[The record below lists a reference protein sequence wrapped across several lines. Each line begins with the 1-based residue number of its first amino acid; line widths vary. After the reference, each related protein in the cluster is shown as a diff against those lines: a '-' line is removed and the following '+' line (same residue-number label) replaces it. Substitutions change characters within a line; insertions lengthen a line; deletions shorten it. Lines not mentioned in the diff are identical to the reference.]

1 MGNPDKDGARA
12 SQISTS
18 PSQAAEANGGRRV
31 AEPMTG
37 PMTEPEVEA
46 DVEPIAASTAGR
58 TVEPIAGPTPGP
70 TRGPIAGPTSG
81 PTPGTRPADR
91 GTPVGATPIGLTV
104 TQALALPALAG
115 ARIVAGHAGHGRVVE
130 RVNVMEVPDI
140 LPWVKPKEL
149 LLTTGYPLRHSPS
162 PLTELIGDLDRAGL
176 SAIAIKPHRYLGGL
190 PPELLAAADAL
201 GFPVIELPEG
211 VAFDDILTD
220 VLSDVLDRQSAVLAR
235 ADHVHRSLAQIA
247 LEGGGLAE
255 LTAELAHI
263 LGGPVLVTTP
273 DGRILAECG
282 AEAVRDLPCFDAAA
296 GPDTCHRLRTE
307 AEQPGLTAHHG
318 TQHALVPILA
328 GRVDHGRLVAFAG
341 RRAFDAADLA
351 ALERAAT
358 VAALAVVKQLAV
370 AAVEDK
376 YRADF
381 LRDLLTGRLEDPQ
394 SAAAHAAT
402 LGWDIG
408 PGRASGGGAQ
418 AGGARAN
425 TTYAGSARTGG
436 AWAGSGQASGAHASS
451 GQAGG
456 FYAGSA
462 HAGPGQATGAHTGSA
477 HAGSGPARAPGVPTS
492 DPRHLVV
499 LVAELD
505 PGQSVLPASQHALRP
520 ARERFAAAWQTVVAS
535 RDRTN
540 AVAGFNQEV
549 VVVLKT
555 GDDPDHLVRSL
566 IAEVSGTGGGGRRT
580 FSTGVSRRVA
590 AVADLPAAY
599 EEARRA
605 VRMGRRLN
613 GPGSVAHFDAL
624 GVYRLLSLVP
634 DPDELRDFASQTLK
648 GLAADGDPDAEDLRA
663 TLEVLLDTNLNVA
676 EAARRLH
683 FHYNTLRYRI
693 GKIERLVGPF
703 MERPDLRL
711 DLSVALRILHMRGL

>member
-1 MGNPDKDGARA
+1 MGNPAKDKAEA
-12 SQISTS
+12 SQISTPEGLEIS
-18 PSQAAEANGGRRV
+18 ETAA
-31 AEPMTG
+31 
-37 PMTEPEVEA
+37 
-46 DVEPIAASTAGR
+46 DSAAA
-58 TVEPIAGPTPGP
+58 A
-70 TRGPIAGPTSG
+70 
-81 PTPGTRPADR
+81 
-91 GTPVGATPIGLTV
+91 IGLTV
-104 TQALALPALAG
+104 DQALALPALTG
-115 ARIVAGHAGHGRVVE
+115 ARIVAGHAGRHRVVE

-140 LPWVKPKEL
+140 LPWVKSKEL

-162 PLTELIGDLDRAGL
+162 PLAELIADLDRAGL
-176 SAIAIKPHRYLGGL
+176 SAVAIKPHRYLGGL
-190 PPELLAAADAL
+190 PPELLSAADEL
-201 GFPVIELPEG
+201 GFPVVELPEG
-211 VAFDDILTD
+211 VAFDDILTE
-220 VLSDVLDRQSAVLAR
+220 VLSAVLDRQAAVLAR
-235 ADHVHRSLAQIA
+235 ADRVHRALAQIA

-255 LTAELAHI
+255 LTAELSRL

-273 DGRILAECG
+273 DGRVLAEQG
-282 AEAVRDLPCFDAAA
+282 AAEVRHLPCFD
-296 GPDTCHRLRTE
+296 PEPCDQRLRTE
-307 AEQPGLTAHHG
+307 AEPAGLAVHDG
-318 TQHALVPILA
+318 VQHALVPIVA
-328 GRVDHGRLVAFAG
+328 GRVDHGRLLAFAD
-341 RRAFDAADLA
+341 RRVFDAADVA

-381 LRDLLTGRLEDPQ
+381 LRDLLTGRLDDLQ

-402 LGWDIG
+402 LGWDIEPDQQG
-408 PGRASGGGAQ
+408 NRDEAQGQGQGQHQGQHQSQHQSRRPGQSQRPAGRPAIPAQSSASASAQ
-418 AGGARAN
+418 AVRARK
-425 TTYAGSARTGG
+425 
-436 AWAGSGQASGAHASS
+436 
-451 GQAGG
+451 
-456 FYAGSA
+456 
-462 HAGPGQATGAHTGSA
+462 
-477 HAGSGPARAPGVPTS
+477 
-492 DPRHLVV
+492 LVV

-520 ARERFAAAWQTVVAS
+520 ARERFAAAWQAVVAA
-535 RDRTN
+535 RDRS
-540 AVAGFNQEV
+540 APVAGFNQEV
-549 VVVLKT
+549 VVVLKS
-555 GDDPDHLVRSL
+555 GDDPDPQVRSL

-580 FSTGVSRRVA
+580 FSTGISRPVS

-613 GPGSVAHFDAL
+613 GPASVVHFDAL
-624 GVYRLLSLVP
+624 GIYRLLSLVP
-634 DPDELRDFASQTLK
+634 DPDELRDFARQTLR
-648 GLAADGDPDAEDLRA
+648 GLAVDGDPDAEDLRT

>member
-1 MGNPDKDGARA
+1 MEGSDGAGGAPPAAAGPARA
-12 SQISTS
+12 EK
-18 PSQAAEANGGRRV
+18 PAAKPPPA
-31 AEPMTG
+31 
-37 PMTEPEVEA
+37 
-46 DVEPIAASTAGR
+46 PIAA
-58 TVEPIAGPTPGP
+58 
-70 TRGPIAGPTSG
+70 
-81 PTPGTRPADR
+81 PA
-91 GTPVGATPIGLTV
+91 ALTV
-104 TQALALPALAG
+104 DQTLALPALAG
-115 ARIVAGHAGHGRVVE
+115 ARIVAGHVGRHRVVE

-140 LPWVKPKEL
+140 LPWVKPREL

-162 PLTELIGDLDRAGL
+162 PLTDLIADLDRAGL
-176 SAIAIKPHRYLGGL
+176 SAIAIKPHRYLGDL
-190 PPELLAAADAL
+190 PADLLRAADAL

-220 VLSDVLDRQSAVLAR
+220 VLSDVLDRQAAVLAR
-235 ADHVHRSLAQIA
+235 ADRVHRALAQIV

-255 LTAELAHI
+255 LTAELARI
-263 LGGPVLVTTP
+263 LGGPVLVTSP
-273 DGRILAECG
+273 DGRIVADHD
-282 AEAVRDLPCFDAAA
+282 AVKVYEFPCFDTDLGTGSALGTGGALGTGSNTDRA
-296 GPDTCHRLRTE
+296 TEPAHRLRTE
-307 AEQPGLTAHHG
+307 TEPPGLATHHG
-318 TQHALVPILA
+318 VQHAVIPIVA
-328 GRVDHGRLVAFAG
+328 GRVDHGRLVAFADQ
-341 RRAFDAADLA
+341 RPFDAADIA

-381 LRDLLTGRLEDPQ
+381 LRDLLTGSLEDPQ
-394 SAAAHAAT
+394 SAAAYAAS
-402 LGWDIG
+402 LGWDIE
-408 PGRASGGGAQ
+408 PDPRPAPHA
-418 AGGARAN
+418 AN
-425 TTYAGSARTGG
+425 KNHPHTTAPTPNR
-436 AWAGSGQASGAHASS
+436 SS
-451 GQAGG
+451 PQRR
-456 FYAGSA
+456 
-462 HAGPGQATGAHTGSA
+462 P
-477 HAGSGPARAPGVPTS
+477 
-492 DPRHLVV
+492 PRHLIV

-520 ARERFAAAWQTVVAS
+520 ARERFAAAWQTVVTA
-535 RDRTN
+535 RDRSTP
-540 AVAGFNQEV
+540 VAGFNQEV

-555 GDDPDHLVRSL
+555 GDNPDPLVRSL

-580 FSTGVSRRVA
+580 FSTGVSRPVPA
-590 AVADLPAAY
+590 IADLPAGY

-613 GPGSVAHFDAL
+613 GPGSVVHFDAL

-634 DPDELRDFASQTLK
+634 DPAELRDFARQTLK
-648 GLAADGDPDAEDLRA
+648 GLAADGDPDAEDLRT

>member
-1 MGNPDKDGARA
+1 MA
-12 SQISTS
+12 
-18 PSQAAEANGGRRV
+18 
-31 AEPMTG
+31 
-37 PMTEPEVEA
+37 
-46 DVEPIAASTAGR
+46 
-58 TVEPIAGPTPGP
+58 
-70 TRGPIAGPTSG
+70 GPIAESTAESMP
-81 PTPGTRPADR
+81 
-91 GTPVGATPIGLTV
+91 ATPIGLTV

-115 ARIVAGHAGHGRVVE
+115 ARIVAGHAGHDRVVE

-162 PLTELIGDLDRAGL
+162 PLTDLLADLDRAGL
-176 SAIAIKPHRYLGGL
+176 AAIAIKPHRYLGDL
-190 PPELLAAADAL
+190 PPELLAAADEL

-235 ADHVHRSLAQIA
+235 ADHVHRTLAQIA

-255 LTAELAHI
+255 LTAELARI

-273 DGRILAECG
+273 DGRVLAEHG
-282 AEAVRDLPCFDAAA
+282 AAAVHHLACFDAA
-296 GPDTCHRLRTE
+296 PDEADHRLRTE
-307 AEQPGLTAHHG
+307 AEQPGLTSHHG
-318 TQHALVPILA
+318 AQHALVPIVA

-341 RRAFDAADLA
+341 RRAFDAADVA

-402 LGWDIG
+402 LGWDID
-408 PGRASGGGAQ
+408 PARGAP
-418 AGGARAN
+418 A
-425 TTYAGSARTGG
+425 TSAAT
-436 AWAGSGQASGAHASS
+436 SS
-451 GQAGG
+451 
-456 FYAGSA
+456 
-462 HAGPGQATGAHTGSA
+462 ATGAGNKIDS
-477 HAGSGPARAPGVPTS
+477 R
-492 DPRHLVV
+492 PRYLVV

-520 ARERFAAAWQTVVAS
+520 ARERFAAAWQTVVAA

-540 AVAGFNQEV
+540 PVAGFNQEV

-555 GDDPDHLVRSL
+555 GDDADPQVRSL

-590 AVADLPAAY
+590 TVADLPAAY

-634 DPDELRDFASQTLK
+634 DPDELRDFARQTLK
-648 GLAADGDPDAEDLRA
+648 GLAADGDPDAEDLRT

>member
-18 PSQAAEANGGRRV
+18 PSEATEANGGRR
-31 AEPMTG
+31 MTN
-37 PMTEPEVEA
+37 TA
-46 DVEPIAASTAGR
+46 DETVQRADGTGAG
-58 TVEPIAGPTPGP
+58 T
-70 TRGPIAGPTSG
+70 
-81 PTPGTRPADR
+81 GTRN
-91 GTPVGATPIGLTV
+91 GTPMPPTPIGLTV

-115 ARIVAGHAGHGRVVE
+115 ARIVAGHAGHDRVVE

-162 PLTELIGDLDRAGL
+162 PLTDLIADLDRAGL
-176 SAIAIKPHRYLGGL
+176 SAIAIKPHRYLGDL
-190 PPELLAAADAL
+190 PPELLAAADGL

-211 VAFDDILTD
+211 VAFDEILTD
-220 VLSDVLDRQSAVLAR
+220 VLSDILDRQSAVLAR
-235 ADHVHRSLAQIA
+235 VDHVHRTLAQIA

-255 LTAELAHI
+255 LTAELANI

-273 DGRILAECG
+273 DGRVLAECG
-282 AEAVRDLPCFDAAA
+282 AEAVHHLPCFDSPPGLEADPA
-296 GPDTCHRLRTE
+296 DHRLRTE
-307 AEQPGLTAHHG
+307 AEQSGLTSHHG
-318 TQHALVPILA
+318 TQHALVPIVA

-341 RRAFDAADLA
+341 RRAFDASDVA

-402 LGWDIG
+402 LGWDLD
-408 PGRASGGGAQ
+408 PSRAPSTA
-418 AGGARAN
+418 
-425 TTYAGSARTGG
+425 
-436 AWAGSGQASGAHASS
+436 
-451 GQAGG
+451 
-456 FYAGSA
+456 
-462 HAGPGQATGAHTGSA
+462 ATGN
-477 HAGSGPARAPGVPTS
+477 AGTA
-492 DPRHLVV
+492 DPRRLVV

-540 AVAGFNQEV
+540 PVAGFNQEV
-549 VVVLKT
+549 VVVMKT
-555 GDDPDHLVRSL
+555 SGDPDHQIRSL

-590 AVADLPAAY
+590 TVADLPAAY

-634 DPDELRDFASQTLK
+634 DPDELRDFARQTLK
-648 GLAADGDPDAEDLRA
+648 GLAADGDPDAEDLRT

>member
-1 MGNPDKDGARA
+1 MADPMAESIMQPIKQPAEDAPGQP
-12 SQISTS
+12 
-18 PSQAAEANGGRRV
+18 AAEK
-31 AEPMTG
+31 
-37 PMTEPEVEA
+37 
-46 DVEPIAASTAGR
+46 
-58 TVEPIAGPTPGP
+58 AGPRP
-70 TRGPIAGPTSG
+70 T
-81 PTPGTRPADR
+81 
-91 GTPVGATPIGLTV
+91 ATPIGLTV
-104 TQALALPALAG
+104 AQALALPALAG
-115 ARIVAGHAGHGRVVE
+115 ARIVAGQAGHERVVE

-162 PLTELIGDLDRAGL
+162 PLTDLIADLDRAGL
-176 SAIAIKPHRYLGGL
+176 SAIAIKPHRYLGDL
-190 PPELLAAADAL
+190 PPELLAAADQL

-220 VLSDVLDRQSAVLAR
+220 VLSDILDRQSSVLAR
-235 ADHVHRSLAQIA
+235 ADHVHRTLAQIA

-255 LTAELAHI
+255 LAAELANI

-273 DGRILAECG
+273 DGRVLAEHG
-282 AEAVRDLPCFDAAA
+282 ADTVCHLPCFDAAPGREAGSRPDA
-296 GPDTCHRLRTE
+296 GPGHSGSCDHRLRTE
-307 AEQPGLTAHHG
+307 AEQSGLTSHHG
-318 TQHALVPILA
+318 TQHALVPIVA

-341 RRAFDAADLA
+341 RRAFDASDVA

-402 LGWDIG
+402 LGWDLD
-408 PGRASGGGAQ
+408 PS
-418 AGGARAN
+418 
-425 TTYAGSARTGG
+425 
-436 AWAGSGQASGAHASS
+436 
-451 GQAGG
+451 
-456 FYAGSA
+456 
-462 HAGPGQATGAHTGSA
+462 
-477 HAGSGPARAPGVPTS
+477 RAPGPSANGNAGTAN
-492 DPRHLVV
+492 PRHLVV

-520 ARERFAAAWQTVVAS
+520 ARERFAAAWQTVVAA

-540 AVAGFNQEV
+540 PVAGFNQEV
-549 VVVLKT
+549 VVVMKT
-555 GDDPDHLVRSL
+555 GNDPDHQIRSL

-590 AVADLPAAY
+590 TVADLPAAY

-634 DPDELRDFASQTLK
+634 DPDELRDFARQTLK
-648 GLAADGDPDAEDLRA
+648 GLAVDGDPDAEDLRT

>member
-1 MGNPDKDGARA
+1 MTNTTDETAQRADG
-12 SQISTS
+12 
-18 PSQAAEANGGRRV
+18 
-31 AEPMTG
+31 TG
-37 PMTEPEVEA
+37 
-46 DVEPIAASTAGR
+46 AG
-58 TVEPIAGPTPGP
+58 AG
-70 TRGPIAGPTSG
+70 AGTGAQS
-81 PTPGTRPADR
+81 
-91 GTPVGATPIGLTV
+91 GTPMPPTPIGLTV

-115 ARIVAGHAGHGRVVE
+115 ARIVAGHAGHDRVVE

-162 PLTELIGDLDRAGL
+162 PLTDLIADLDRAGL
-176 SAIAIKPHRYLGGL
+176 SAIAIKPHRYLGDL
-190 PPELLAAADAL
+190 PPELLAAADGL

-220 VLSDVLDRQSAVLAR
+220 VLSDILDRQSAVLAR
-235 ADHVHRSLAQIA
+235 ADHVHRTLAQIA

-255 LTAELAHI
+255 LTAELANI

-273 DGRILAECG
+273 DGRVLAECG
-282 AEAVRDLPCFDAAA
+282 AEAVCHLPCFDSPSGRGAA
-296 GPDTCHRLRTE
+296 GQADPAGQADQADETDPADHRLRTE
-307 AEQPGLTAHHG
+307 AEQSGLTSHHG
-318 TQHALVPILA
+318 TQHALVPIVA

-341 RRAFDAADLA
+341 RRAFDASDVA

-402 LGWDIG
+402 LGWDLD
-408 PGRASGGGAQ
+408 
-418 AGGARAN
+418 
-425 TTYAGSARTGG
+425 
-436 AWAGSGQASGAHASS
+436 
-451 GQAGG
+451 
-456 FYAGSA
+456 
-462 HAGPGQATGAHTGSA
+462 
-477 HAGSGPARAPGVPTS
+477 PARAPGPSGTGHAGTA
-492 DPRHLVV
+492 DPRRLVV

-520 ARERFAAAWQTVVAS
+520 ARERFAAAWQTVVAA

-540 AVAGFNQEV
+540 PVAGFNQEV
-549 VVVLKT
+549 VVVLKA
-555 GDDPDHLVRSL
+555 GGDPDQQVRSL

-580 FSTGVSRRVA
+580 FSTGVSRRVTS
-590 AVADLPAAY
+590 VADLPAAY

-634 DPDELRDFASQTLK
+634 DPDELRDFARQTLK
-648 GLAADGDPDAEDLRA
+648 GLSVDGDPDAEDLRT

>member
-1 MGNPDKDGARA
+1 MAHQAAADPAADPAPTRPGGADPRPPATRA
-12 SQISTS
+12 SA
-18 PSQAAEANGGRRV
+18 P
-31 AEPMTG
+31 P
-37 PMTEPEVEA
+37 
-46 DVEPIAASTAGR
+46 
-58 TVEPIAGPTPGP
+58 
-70 TRGPIAGPTSG
+70 
-81 PTPGTRPADR
+81 
-91 GTPVGATPIGLTV
+91 GATPIGLTV

-115 ARIVAGHAGHGRVVE
+115 ARIVAGHAGHDRVVE

-176 SAIAIKPHRYLGGL
+176 SAIAIKPHRYLGDL

-211 VAFDDILTD
+211 VAFDEILTD

-235 ADHVHRSLAQIA
+235 ADHVHRTLAQIA

-273 DGRILAECG
+273 DGRVLAECG
-282 AEAVRDLPCFDAAA
+282 ADTVCHLPCFDAATGCGTA
-296 GPDTCHRLRTE
+296 IGATTGPETPTPTHHDHRLRTE
-307 AEQPGLTAHHG
+307 AEPTGLTAHHG
-318 TQHALVPILA
+318 AQHALVPIVA

-381 LRDLLTGRLEDPQ
+381 LRDLLTGRLEDPR

-402 LGWDIG
+402 LGWDL
-408 PGRASGGGAQ
+408 AA
-418 AGGARAN
+418 
-425 TTYAGSARTGG
+425 
-436 AWAGSGQASGAHASS
+436 
-451 GQAGG
+451 
-456 FYAGSA
+456 
-462 HAGPGQATGAHTGSA
+462 
-477 HAGSGPARAPGVPTS
+477 AP
-492 DPRHLVV
+492 RRLVV

-505 PGQSVLPASQHALRP
+505 PGQSALPASQHALRP
-520 ARERFAAAWQTVVAS
+520 ARERFAAAWQTVVAA

-540 AVAGFNQEV
+540 PVAGFNQEV
-549 VVVLKT
+549 VVVLKA
-555 GDDPDHLVRSL
+555 GEEVDAQVRSL
-566 IAEVSGTGGGGRRT
+566 VGEVSGTGGGGRRT
-580 FSTGVSRRVA
+580 FSTGVSRCVA
-590 AVADLPAAY
+590 DVADLPAAY

-634 DPDELRDFASQTLK
+634 DPAELRDFARQTLK
-648 GLAADGDPDAEDLRA
+648 GLAVDGDPEAEDLRT

>member
-1 MGNPDKDGARA
+1 MGNLAKEDAEA
-12 SQISTS
+12 SQTSTS
-18 PSQAAEANGGRRV
+18 PTKEGGHGAEGEVKEGAEGSGGAEASRARPTK
-31 AEPMTG
+31 AQG
-37 PMTEPEVEA
+37 PASGQKP
-46 DVEPIAASTAGR
+46 AA
-58 TVEPIAGPTPGP
+58 
-70 TRGPIAGPTSG
+70 
-81 PTPGTRPADR
+81 PAAL
-91 GTPVGATPIGLTV
+91 TLGLTV
-104 TQALALPALAG
+104 DQTLTLPALAG
-115 ARIVAGHAGHGRVVE
+115 ARIVAGHAGRHRVVE

-162 PLTELIGDLDRAGL
+162 PLTDLIAELDRAGL
-176 SAIAIKPHRYLGGL
+176 SAIAIKPHRYLGDL
-190 PPELLAAADAL
+190 PADLLRAADAL

-220 VLSDVLDRQSAVLAR
+220 VLSDVLDRQAAVLAR
-235 ADHVHRSLAQIA
+235 ADRVHRALAQIV

-255 LTAELAHI
+255 LTAELARI
-263 LGGPVLVTTP
+263 LGGPVLVTSP
-273 DGRILAECG
+273 DGRITAEHD
-282 AEAVRDLPCFDAAA
+282 AVKVCDLTCFDTD
-296 GPDTCHRLRTE
+296 PDPDSGTEDAPTHRLRTE
-307 AEQPGLTAHHG
+307 TEPLGLTTHHG
-318 TQHALVPILA
+318 VQHAVIPIVA
-328 GRVDHGRLVAFAG
+328 GRVDHGRLVAFADQ
-341 RRAFDAADLA
+341 RPFDAADIA

-358 VAALAVVKQLAV
+358 VAARAVVKQLAV

-381 LRDLLTGRLEDPQ
+381 LRDLLTGSLEDPQ
-394 SAAAHAAT
+394 SAAAYAAS
-402 LGWDIG
+402 LGWDIE
-408 PGRASGGGAQ
+408 PDKQPAPMSQQPASMSQ
-418 AGGARAN
+418 
-425 TTYAGSARTGG
+425 TTQTPRSTPSRTSPKRQSARNLT
-436 AWAGSGQASGAHASS
+436 
-451 GQAGG
+451 
-456 FYAGSA
+456 
-462 HAGPGQATGAHTGSA
+462 
-477 HAGSGPARAPGVPTS
+477 
-492 DPRHLVV
+492 V

-520 ARERFAAAWQTVVAS
+520 ARERFAAAWQTVVTA
-535 RDRTN
+535 RDRSTP
-540 AVAGFNQEV
+540 VAGFNQEV

-555 GDDPDHLVRSL
+555 GDHPDALVRSM

-580 FSTGVSRRVA
+580 FSTGVSRPVT

-613 GPGSVAHFDAL
+613 GPGSVVHFDAL
-624 GVYRLLSLVP
+624 GVYRLLSLIP
-634 DPDELRDFASQTLK
+634 DPAELRDFARQTLK
-648 GLAADGDPDAEDLRA
+648 GLAADGDPEAEDLRT

>member
-18 PSQAAEANGGRRV
+18 PSEVAEANGGQRMEEKVESAEKTEQAIAEKSGVDGQAGKDPV
-31 AEPMTG
+31 AP
-37 PMTEPEVEA
+37 
-46 DVEPIAASTAGR
+46 AS
-58 TVEPIAGPTPGP
+58 
-70 TRGPIAGPTSG
+70 
-81 PTPGTRPADR
+81 
-91 GTPVGATPIGLTV
+91 PIGLTV
-104 TQALALPALAG
+104 TQALSLPALAG
-115 ARIVAGHAGHGRVVE
+115 ARIVAGHAGHDRVVE

-176 SAIAIKPHRYLGGL
+176 SAIAIKPHRYLGDL

-235 ADHVHRSLAQIA
+235 ADHVHRTLAQIA
-247 LEGGGLAE
+247 LEGGGLNE
-255 LTAELAHI
+255 LTAELARI

-273 DGRILAECG
+273 DGRVLAEHG
-282 AEAVRDLPCFDAAA
+282 AETVRHLACFDTDADADP
-296 GPDTCHRLRTE
+296 GCDRLRTE
-307 AEQPGLTAHHG
+307 AEQSGLTTHHG
-318 TQHALVPILA
+318 AQHALVPIVA

-341 RRAFDAADLA
+341 RRAFDASDVA

-402 LGWDIG
+402 LGWDIKPRG
-408 PGRASGGGAQ
+408 TAATD
-418 AGGARAN
+418 ARNAKPDHR
-425 TTYAGSARTGG
+425 S
-436 AWAGSGQASGAHASS
+436 
-451 GQAGG
+451 
-456 FYAGSA
+456 
-462 HAGPGQATGAHTGSA
+462 
-477 HAGSGPARAPGVPTS
+477 
-492 DPRHLVV
+492 LVV

-520 ARERFAAAWQTVVAS
+520 ARERFAAAWQTVVAA

-540 AVAGFNQEV
+540 PVAGFNQEV
-549 VVVLKT
+549 VVVLKAA
-555 GDDPDHLVRSL
+555 DDPDPLVRSL

-590 AVADLPAAY
+590 TVADLPAAY

-605 VRMGRRLN
+605 VRIGRRLN

-634 DPDELRDFASQTLK
+634 DPDELRDFARQTLK
-648 GLAADGDPDAEDLRA
+648 GLAADGDPDAEDLRT

>member
-12 SQISTS
+12 SQMSTS
-18 PSQAAEANGGRRV
+18 PSQATEANGGQGM
-31 AEPMTG
+31 ADQ
-37 PMTEPEVEA
+37 MTESITQPVEQPT
-46 DVEPIAASTAGR
+46 EHPPGKPAA
-58 TVEPIAGPTPGP
+58 VK
-70 TRGPIAGPTSG
+70 
-81 PTPGTRPADR
+81 ADR
-91 GTPVGATPIGLTV
+91 VPAAAPIGLTV
-104 TQALALPALAG
+104 TQTLALPALAG

-162 PLTELIGDLDRAGL
+162 PLTDLIADLDRAGL
-176 SAIAIKPHRYLGGL
+176 SAIAIKPHRYLGDL
-190 PPELLAAADAL
+190 PPELLAAADVL

-220 VLSDVLDRQSAVLAR
+220 VLSDILDRQSAVLAR
-235 ADHVHRSLAQIA
+235 ADHVHRTLAQIA

-255 LTAELAHI
+255 LTAELANI

-273 DGRILAECG
+273 DGRVLAESG
-282 AEAVRDLPCFDAAA
+282 AEAVRHLPCFDSTPGREADPA
-296 GPDTCHRLRTE
+296 DHRLRTE
-307 AEQPGLTAHHG
+307 AEQSGLTSHHG

-341 RRAFDAADLA
+341 RRAFDASDVA

-402 LGWDIG
+402 LGWDIDRS
-408 PGRASGGGAQ
+408 RA
-418 AGGARAN
+418 AN
-425 TTYAGSARTGG
+425 
-436 AWAGSGQASGAHASS
+436 SS
-451 GQAGG
+451 GNGNAGT
-456 FYAGSA
+456 A
-462 HAGPGQATGAHTGSA
+462 
-477 HAGSGPARAPGVPTS
+477 

-520 ARERFAAAWQTVVAS
+520 ARERFAAAWQTVVAA

-540 AVAGFNQEV
+540 PVAGFNQEV

-555 GDDPDHLVRSL
+555 GGDPDHLVRSL

-590 AVADLPAAY
+590 TVTDLPAAY

-634 DPDELRDFASQTLK
+634 DPDELRDFARQTLK
-648 GLAADGDPDAEDLRA
+648 GLAADGDPDAEDLRT

>member
-1 MGNPDKDGARA
+1 
-12 SQISTS
+12 
-18 PSQAAEANGGRRV
+18 
-31 AEPMTG
+31 
-37 PMTEPEVEA
+37 
-46 DVEPIAASTAGR
+46 
-58 TVEPIAGPTPGP
+58 
-70 TRGPIAGPTSG
+70 
-81 PTPGTRPADR
+81 
-91 GTPVGATPIGLTV
+91 
-104 TQALALPALAG
+104 ALPALAG
-115 ARIVAGHAGHGRVVE
+115 ARIVAGHAGHDRVVE

-162 PLTELIGDLDRAGL
+162 PLTDLIADLDRAGL
-176 SAIAIKPHRYLGGL
+176 AAIAIKPHRYLGDL
-190 PPELLAAADAL
+190 PPELLAAADRL

-235 ADHVHRSLAQIA
+235 ADHVHRALSQIA

-255 LTAELAHI
+255 LTAELARI

-273 DGRILAECG
+273 DGRILAEHG
-282 AEAVRDLPCFDAAA
+282 ADTVCHLPCFDAAPDGQI
-296 GPDTCHRLRTE
+296 GPADHRLRTE
-307 AEQPGLTAHHG
+307 AEHPGLTAHHG

-328 GRVDHGRLVAFAG
+328 GRVDHGRLVAFAD
-341 RRAFDAADLA
+341 RRAFDAADVA

-381 LRDLLTGRLEDPQ
+381 LRDLLTGRLEDLQ

-402 LGWDIG
+402 LGWDISPR
-408 PGRASGGGAQ
+408 PGTGNGRQHRALNGDQTA
-418 AGGARAN
+418 A
-425 TTYAGSARTGG
+425 
-436 AWAGSGQASGAHASS
+436 
-451 GQAGG
+451 
-456 FYAGSA
+456 
-462 HAGPGQATGAHTGSA
+462 
-477 HAGSGPARAPGVPTS
+477 APT
-492 DPRHLVV
+492 PRSLVV

-520 ARERFAAAWQTVVAS
+520 ARERFAAAWQTVVS
-535 RDRTN
+535 GRDRTN
-540 AVAGFNQEV
+540 PVAGFNQEV

-555 GDDPDHLVRSL
+555 GEDPDPLVKSL

-590 AVADLPAAY
+590 TVADLPAAY

-634 DPDELRDFASQTLK
+634 DPDELRDFARQTLK
-648 GLAADGDPDAEDLRA
+648 GLAADGDPDAEDLRT

>member
-1 MGNPDKDGARA
+1 M
-12 SQISTS
+12 ST
-18 PSQAAEANGGRRV
+18 PA
-31 AEPMTG
+31 T
-37 PMTEPEVEA
+37 
-46 DVEPIAASTAGR
+46 R
-58 TVEPIAGPTPGP
+58 T
-70 TRGPIAGPTSG
+70 
-81 PTPGTRPADR
+81 PA
-91 GTPVGATPIGLTV
+91 PIGLTV

-115 ARIVAGHAGHGRVVE
+115 ARIVAGHAGHDRVVE

-162 PLTELIGDLDRAGL
+162 PLTDLIGDLDRAGL
-176 SAIAIKPHRYLGGL
+176 SAIAIKPHRYLGDL

-235 ADHVHRSLAQIA
+235 ADHVHRTLAQIA

-255 LTAELAHI
+255 LAAELANI

-273 DGRILAECG
+273 DGRVLAEHG
-282 AEAVRDLPCFDAAA
+282 ADAVRHLPCFDAAP
-296 GPDTCHRLRTE
+296 GPDADHRLRTE

-318 TQHALVPILA
+318 TQHALVPIVA

-341 RRAFDAADLA
+341 RRAFDAADVA

-358 VAALAVVKQLAV
+358 VAALSVVKQLAV

-381 LRDLLTGRLEDPQ
+381 LRDLLTGRLEDLQ

-402 LGWDIG
+402 LGWDIS
-408 PGRASGGGAQ
+408 PGRAP
-418 AGGARAN
+418 AGRPQNGTR
-425 TTYAGSARTGG
+425 
-436 AWAGSGQASGAHASS
+436 
-451 GQAGG
+451 
-456 FYAGSA
+456 
-462 HAGPGQATGAHTGSA
+462 GPGQYAGHQTGRQTGQQAGHQTGQQAGHQTGQQAGHQTGQQAGHQTGQYGATTNGG
-477 HAGSGPARAPGVPTS
+477 GSGAAAAQAPAGDTAAPTPADAATPAAAAAAAAASGTVSAAPQSPAAAAQAPRPT
-492 DPRHLVV
+492 PHLMV

-520 ARERFAAAWQTVVAS
+520 ARERFAAAWQTVVAA

-540 AVAGFNQEV
+540 PVAGFNQEV

-555 GDDPDHLVRSL
+555 GDDPDPLVKSL

-590 AVADLPAAY
+590 TVADLPAAY

-605 VRMGRRLN
+605 VRIGRRLN

-634 DPDELRDFASQTLK
+634 DPAELRDFARQTLK
-648 GLAADGDPDAEDLRA
+648 GLAADGDPDAEDLRT

>member
-1 MGNPDKDGARA
+1 MAEERIGMAEEPTGMVEEMKEEMREAGA
-12 SQISTS
+12 
-18 PSQAAEANGGRRV
+18 E
-31 AEPMTG
+31 
-37 PMTEPEVEA
+37 TEPGG
-46 DVEPIAASTAGR
+46 AS
-58 TVEPIAGPTPGP
+58 P
-70 TRGPIAGPTSG
+70 
-81 PTPGTRPADR
+81 RPVA
-91 GTPVGATPIGLTV
+91 TATPIGLTV
-104 TQALALPALAG
+104 TQALGLPALAG
-115 ARIVAGHAGHGRVVE
+115 ARIVAGQAGRDRVVE

-176 SAIAIKPHRYLGGL
+176 SAIAIKPHRYLGDL

-235 ADHVHRSLAQIA
+235 ADHVHRTLAQIA

-255 LTAELAHI
+255 LTAELARI

-273 DGRILAECG
+273 DGRVLAEHG
-282 AEAVRDLPCFDAAA
+282 ADTVGHLACFDAD
-296 GPDTCHRLRTE
+296 PDADPGCRRLRTE
-307 AEQPGLTAHHG
+307 AEPAGLTTHHG
-318 TQHALVPILA
+318 AQHALVPIVA
-328 GRVDHGRLVAFAG
+328 GRVDHGRLVAFAE
-341 RRAFDAADLA
+341 RRAFDASDVA

-381 LRDLLTGRLEDPQ
+381 LRDLLTGRLDDYQ

-408 PGRASGGGAQ
+408 PEQAVPEPRNGLNGGNGL
-418 AGGARAN
+418 
-425 TTYAGSARTGG
+425 TGG
-436 AWAGSGQASGAHASS
+436 NGLNSGNGNNGTHGTHGA
-451 GQAGG
+451 
-456 FYAGSA
+456 
-462 HAGPGQATGAHTGSA
+462 ATTK
-477 HAGSGPARAPGVPTS
+477 
-492 DPRHLVV
+492 PRSLVV

-540 AVAGFNQEV
+540 PVAGFNQEV
-549 VVVLKT
+549 VVVLKAA
-555 GDDPDHLVRSL
+555 DDPDPLVRSL

-580 FSTGVSRRVA
+580 FSTGVSRRVT
-590 AVADLPAAY
+590 AVTDLPAAY

-634 DPDELRDFASQTLK
+634 DPDELRDFARQTLK
-648 GLAADGDPDAEDLRA
+648 GLAADGDPDAEDLRM

>member
-1 MGNPDKDGARA
+1 MNSSAEPTTAA
-12 SQISTS
+12 SSTS
-18 PSQAAEANGGRRV
+18 TATSTPASAPAGAATSA
-31 AEPMTG
+31 
-37 PMTEPEVEA
+37 
-46 DVEPIAASTAGR
+46 
-58 TVEPIAGPTPGP
+58 
-70 TRGPIAGPTSG
+70 PTSA
-81 PTPGTRPADR
+81 PS
-91 GTPVGATPIGLTV
+91 GAPISIPISASIGLTV
-104 TQALALPALAG
+104 AQALALPALAG
-115 ARIVAGHAGHGRVVE
+115 ARIVAGRAGHDRVVE

-162 PLTELIGDLDRAGL
+162 PLTDLLADLDRAGL
-176 SAIAIKPHRYLGGL
+176 SAIAIKPHRYLGDL

-201 GFPVIELPEG
+201 GFPVIELPEDVG
-211 VAFDDILTD
+211 FDDILTD

-235 ADHVHRSLAQIA
+235 ADHVHRTLAQIA

-273 DGRILAECG
+273 DGRVLAEHG
-282 AEAVRDLPCFDAAA
+282 ADAVRHLPCFDAEPGGGAE
-296 GPDTCHRLRTE
+296 HRLRTE
-307 AEQPGLTAHHG
+307 AEPPGLTSHHG
-318 TQHALVPILA
+318 TQHALVPIVA

-341 RRAFDAADLA
+341 RRAFDAADVA

-402 LGWDIG
+402 LGWDIDL
-408 PGRASGGGAQ
+408 GRAPAGSV
-418 AGGARAN
+418 AGGD
-425 TTYAGSARTGG
+425 
-436 AWAGSGQASGAHASS
+436 
-451 GQAGG
+451 
-456 FYAGSA
+456 
-462 HAGPGQATGAHTGSA
+462 
-477 HAGSGPARAPGVPTS
+477 PTS
-492 DPRHLVV
+492 GRPISGHAANSPADSHAAATAAAATAATPRTTAIAPNSRTPRHLVV

-520 ARERFAAAWQTVVAS
+520 ARERFAAAWQTVVAA

-540 AVAGFNQEV
+540 PVAGFNQEV

-555 GDDPDHLVRSL
+555 GEDPDSQVRSL

-580 FSTGVSRRVA
+580 FSTGVSRRVT

-624 GVYRLLSLVP
+624 GVYRLLSLIP
-634 DPDELRDFASQTLK
+634 DPDELRDFARQTLK
-648 GLAADGDPDAEDLRA
+648 GLAADGDSDAEDLRT

>member
-1 MGNPDKDGARA
+1 MAAKHG
-12 SQISTS
+12 STG
-18 PSQAAEANGGRRV
+18 ETT
-31 AEPMTG
+31 MT
-37 PMTEPEVEA
+37 
-46 DVEPIAASTAGR
+46 
-58 TVEPIAGPTPGP
+58 
-70 TRGPIAGPTSG
+70 
-81 PTPGTRPADR
+81 
-91 GTPVGATPIGLTV
+91 ATPIGLTV
-104 TQALALPALAG
+104 TQTLALPALAG
-115 ARIVAGHAGHGRVVE
+115 ARIVAGHAGHDRVVE

-162 PLTELIGDLDRAGL
+162 PLTDLIGDLDRAGL
-176 SAIAIKPHRYLGGL
+176 SAIAIKPHRYLGDL

-220 VLSDVLDRQSAVLAR
+220 VLSDILDRQSAVLAR
-235 ADHVHRSLAQIA
+235 VDHVHRSLAQIA

-273 DGRILAECG
+273 DGRVLAECG
-282 AEAVRDLPCFDAAA
+282 AETVCHLPCFDAAPEDA
-296 GPDTCHRLRTE
+296 DHRLRTE
-307 AEQPGLTAHHG
+307 AEQPGLTTHHG
-318 TQHALVPILA
+318 AQHALVPIVA

-341 RRAFDAADLA
+341 RRAFDAADVA

-358 VAALAVVKQLAV
+358 VAALAVLKQLAV

-381 LRDLLTGRLEDPQ
+381 LRDLLTGRLDDPQ

-408 PGRASGGGAQ
+408 PGHAPGHSNGGITRTAIGA
-418 AGGARAN
+418 GNGSPTGAN
-425 TTYAGSARTGG
+425 TRADATVTATSA
-436 AWAGSGQASGAHASS
+436 
-451 GQAGG
+451 
-456 FYAGSA
+456 
-462 HAGPGQATGAHTGSA
+462 AT
-477 HAGSGPARAPGVPTS
+477 RPTPKPPTPDS
-492 DPRHLVV
+492 RHLVV

-520 ARERFAAAWQTVVAS
+520 ARERFAAAWQTVVAA

-540 AVAGFNQEV
+540 PVAGFNQEV

-555 GDDPDHLVRSL
+555 GDDPDPQVRSL

-590 AVADLPAAY
+590 TVADLPAAY

-634 DPDELRDFASQTLK
+634 DPDELRDFARQTLK
-648 GLAADGDPDAEDLRA
+648 GLAADGDPDAEDLRM

>member
-1 MGNPDKDGARA
+1 MTQPAESTRRTETTEPNPEAGPRSRSSETGTGSGTVDGTGEPK
-12 SQISTS
+12 SS
-18 PSQAAEANGGRRV
+18 AAENPG
-31 AEPMTG
+31 
-37 PMTEPEVEA
+37 
-46 DVEPIAASTAGR
+46 
-58 TVEPIAGPTPGP
+58 TP
-70 TRGPIAGPTSG
+70 S
-81 PTPGTRPADR
+81 TPGTPPP
-91 GTPVGATPIGLTV
+91 TTVTPIGLTV

-115 ARIVAGHAGHGRVVE
+115 ARIVAGHAGHDRVVE

-162 PLTELIGDLDRAGL
+162 PLTDLIGDLDRAGL

-235 ADHVHRSLAQIA
+235 ADHVHRTLAQIA

-255 LTAELAHI
+255 LAAELANI

-273 DGRILAECG
+273 DGRVLAEHG
-282 AEAVRDLPCFDAAA
+282 ADAVRHLPCFDAAS
-296 GPDTCHRLRTE
+296 GPDSDHRLRTE
-307 AEQPGLTAHHG
+307 AEQTGLTAHHG
-318 TQHALVPILA
+318 TQHALVPIVA

-341 RRAFDAADLA
+341 RRAFDAADVA

-358 VAALAVVKQLAV
+358 VAALSVVKQLAV

-381 LRDLLTGRLEDPQ
+381 LRDLLTGRLEDLQ
-394 SAAAHAAT
+394 SAAAYAAT
-402 LGWDIG
+402 LGWDIS
-408 PGRASGGGAQ
+408 PGRAPTGRPQNGTRGVGGRQYGETGSGGFAASAAQ
-418 AGGARAN
+418 APVGDNNAETAATAVTRAAAASGPGHN
-425 TTYAGSARTGG
+425 TPGSAAQT
-436 AWAGSGQASGAHASS
+436 A
-451 GQAGG
+451 
-456 FYAGSA
+456 
-462 HAGPGQATGAHTGSA
+462 
-477 HAGSGPARAPGVPTS
+477 APPPDPRP
-492 DPRHLVV
+492 DPRHLIV

-520 ARERFAAAWQTVVAS
+520 ARERFAAAWQTVVAA

-540 AVAGFNQEV
+540 PVAGFNQEI

-555 GDDPDHLVRSL
+555 GDDPDPLVKSL

-590 AVADLPAAY
+590 TVADLPVAY

-634 DPDELRDFASQTLK
+634 DPAELRDFARQTLK
-648 GLAADGDPDAEDLRA
+648 GLAADGDPDAEDLRT

>member
-1 MGNPDKDGARA
+1 MGNPAKDMGEP
-12 SQISTS
+12 SQISTLEGPGIS
-18 PSQAAEANGGRRV
+18 GIAESAAKPGDGTAL
-31 AEPMTG
+31 
-37 PMTEPEVEA
+37 
-46 DVEPIAASTAGR
+46 TAGA
-58 TVEPIAGPTPGP
+58 V
-70 TRGPIAGPTSG
+70 
-81 PTPGTRPADR
+81 
-91 GTPVGATPIGLTV
+91 GLTV
-104 TQALALPALAG
+104 EQTLALPALTG
-115 ARIVAGHAGHGRVVE
+115 ARIVAGHAGARRVVE

-140 LPWVKPKEL
+140 LPWVKPREL
-149 LLTTGYPLRHSPS
+149 LLTTGYPLRHSPA
-162 PLTELIGDLDRAGL
+162 PLAELIADLDRAGL

-190 PPELLAAADAL
+190 PPELLSAADEL
-201 GFPVIELPEG
+201 GFPVVELPDR

-220 VLSDVLDRQSAVLAR
+220 VLSDVLDRQAAVLAR
-235 ADHVHRSLAQIA
+235 ADRVHRALAQIA

-255 LTAELAHI
+255 LAAELSRI

-273 DGRILAECG
+273 DGRVLAEHG
-282 AEAVRDLPCFDAAA
+282 AAEVRHLPCFDP
-296 GPDTCHRLRTE
+296 GPGGQRLRTE
-307 AEQPGLTAHHG
+307 AEPAGLAVHG
-318 TQHALVPILA
+318 GVQHALVPIVA
-328 GRVDHGRLVAFAG
+328 GRVDHGRLAAFAG
-341 RRAFDAADLA
+341 RRAFDAADVA

-381 LRDLLTGRLEDPQ
+381 LRDLLTGRLDDPH
-394 SAAAHAAT
+394 SAAVYAAT
-402 LGWDIG
+402 LGWDIE
-408 PGRASGGGAQ
+408 PDGAD
-418 AGGARAN
+418 A
-425 TTYAGSARTGG
+425 AGSPATAAARR
-436 AWAGSGQASGAHASS
+436 A
-451 GQAGG
+451 
-456 FYAGSA
+456 
-462 HAGPGQATGAHTGSA
+462 
-477 HAGSGPARAPGVPTS
+477 ARPPSRA
-492 DPRHLVV
+492 RRLVV

-520 ARERFAAAWQTVVAS
+520 ARERFAAAWQTVVVG
-535 RDRTN
+535 RDRTTP
-540 AVAGFNQEV
+540 VAGFNQEV
-549 VVVLKT
+549 VVVLKCA
-555 GDDPDHLVRSL
+555 DDPDPLVRSL

-580 FSTGVSRRVA
+580 FSTGVSRPVS

-613 GPGSVAHFDAL
+613 GPASVVHFDAL

-634 DPDELRDFASQTLK
+634 DPAELRDFARQTLR
-648 GLAADGDPDAEDLRA
+648 GLAVEGDPDAEDLRT

-703 MERPDLRL
+703 MDRPDLRL